1 VQQITLESEGLRF
14 SALAAGK
21 GPLILCLH
29 GFPDNY
35 HSYDQQIPALVDAGF
50 RVVVPMLRGY
60 EPQSQPPDGDYH
72 LNKMVKD
79 VLGWIDQLGAEKAH
93 LVGHDWGAVIGYL
106 TANTAPTALHS
117 LTTLAIPPL
126 QALPAAIRN
135 NPKQLLLS
143 WYTLFFQLRGLS
155 DWWVERSDWRFIEQ
169 LWHRWS
175 PTWSIPHTT
184 LASVKDTFAQPG
196 VKKAALTYYRHSF
209 DTFSAQGREVAN
221 AMALPTHTPTL
232 ALGGW
237 EDGCMSAKLYDSPL
251 HAGHFS
257 AGLRIERIKG
267 AGHFLHQEQPEL
279 VNELLLSWIVQHSP
293 AQQL

>member
-93 LVGHDWGAVIGYL
+93 LVGHDWGAVIG
-106 TANTAPTALHS
+106 
-117 LTTLAIPPL
+117 
-126 QALPAAIRN
+126 
-135 NPKQLLLS
+135 
-143 WYTLFFQLRGLS
+143 
-155 DWWVERSDWRFIEQ
+155 
-169 LWHRWS
+169 
-175 PTWSIPHTT
+175 
-184 LASVKDTFAQPG
+184 
-196 VKKAALTYYRHSF
+196 
-209 DTFSAQGREVAN
+209 
-221 AMALPTHTPTL
+221 
-232 ALGGW
+232 
-237 EDGCMSAKLYDSPL
+237 
-251 HAGHFS
+251 
-257 AGLRIERIKG
+257 
-267 AGHFLHQEQPEL
+267 
-279 VNELLLSWIVQHSP
+279 
-293 AQQL
+293 

>member
-1 VQQITLESEGLRF
+1 MQNITLKNGRLSF
-14 SALAAGK
+14 SAIEAGE
-21 GPLILCLH
+21 GPLVLCLH

-35 HSYDQQIPALVDAGF
+35 HSYDQQIPALVNAGF
-50 RVVVPMLRGY
+50 RVVIPMLRGY
-60 EPQSQPPDGDYH
+60 EPQSQPSNGDYH
-72 LNKMVKD
+72 LNKMVED
-79 VLGWIDQLGAEKAH
+79 VQGWINQLGAKKAH

-106 TANTAPTALHS
+106 TANTAPELLHS

-126 QALPAAIRN
+126 QDLSVAIRN

-155 DWWVERSDWRFIEQ
+155 DWWVERSDWKFIEQ

-175 PTWSIPHTT
+175 PTWKIPQTT
-184 LASVKDTFAQPG
+184 LASVKHTFAQPG

-209 DTFSAQGREVAN
+209 DNRSAQSKEIATTR
-221 AMALPTHTPTL
+221 ALPTNTPTL
-232 ALGGW
+232 AIAGW

-251 HAGHFS
+251 HARHFS
-257 AGLRIERIKG
+257 AGLKIERING

-279 VNELLLSWIVQHSP
+279 VNELLLSWIIQHNNST
-293 AQQL
+293 